1 MKRQEWFLSTRSQV
15 HIDSKEG
22 SVYRAWEEGMRKS
35 VFSRY
40 RVSVCEYEKVLR
52 VGGIA
57 GWTW

>member
-22 SVYRAWEEGMRKS
+22 SVCRAWEEGTRKS
-35 VFSRY
+35 VFNGR
-40 RVSVCEYEKVLR
+40 RVSVCEHEGVLTA
-52 VGGIA
+52 GGIA